1 MYWLRRECLHVNLSY
16 WSHVPH
22 CTRES
27 RTLHVSLPDWFRSL
41 VNTCHHFLVVH
52 LLHAFTIN
60 FQNEISCQSVKKK
73 NETSSNRWTGKKK
86 ERKALKKRLRE
97 LFSAEFYVSNLG
109 LQGFLGFFVLFYFA
123 LRLKPWICISKCAQG
138 ECKVKSMCHIGS
150 PGLSP
155 AM

>member
-1 MYWLRRECLHVNLSY
+1 MN
-16 WSHVPH
+16 
-22 CTRES
+22 
-27 RTLHVSLPDWFRSL
+27 
-41 VNTCHHFLVVH
+41 
-52 LLHAFTIN
+52 
-60 FQNEISCQSVKKK
+60 
-73 NETSSNRWTGKKK
+73 GKE
-86 ERKALKKRLRE
+86 ERKEGIKKATKRAI
-97 LFSAEFYVSNLG
+97 SAEFYVSNLG

>member
-60 FQNEISCQSVKKK
+60 FQNEISCQSVKK
-73 NETSSNRWTGKKK
+73 NETSSNRWTGKKT
-86 ERKALKKRLRE
+86 ERKVLKKRLRE

-109 LQGFLGFFVLFYFA
+109 LQGFLGFFCFA
-123 LRLKPWICISKCAQG
+123 LLRTATKALDQG
-138 ECKVKSMCHIGS
+138 ECRVKSMCHIGS

>member
-60 FQNEISCQSVKKK
+60 FQNEISCQSVKK

-86 ERKALKKRLRE
+86 ERKVLKKRLRK

-109 LQGFLGFFVLFYFA
+109 LQGFVGFLCFA
-123 LRLKPWICISKCAQG
+123 LLRTVTEALDQG
-138 ECKVKSMCHIGS
+138 ECRVKSMCHIGS

>member
-16 WSHVPH
+16 WSRLPH

-41 VNTCHHFLVVH
+41 VNTCHHFPVVH

-73 NETSSNRWTGKKK
+73 WNKFKQVNGKE
-86 ERKALKKRLRE
+86 ERKGGIKKATKRAIFSWVLRYQSRIARVFRL
-97 LFSAEFYVSNLG
+97 
-109 LQGFLGFFVLFYFA
+109 FFVLLYFA
-123 LRLKPWICISKCAQG
+123 LWLKPWICISKCAQG
-138 ECKVKSMCHIGS
+138 ECRVKSMCHIGS